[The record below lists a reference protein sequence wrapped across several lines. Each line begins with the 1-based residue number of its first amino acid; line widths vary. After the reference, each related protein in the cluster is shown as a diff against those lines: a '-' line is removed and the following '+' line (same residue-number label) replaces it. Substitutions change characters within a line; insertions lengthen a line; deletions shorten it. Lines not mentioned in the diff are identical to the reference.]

1 MLWHPVIYKAD
12 LVVCVRRTVVTLD
25 TSFMQRS
32 KLPYVGYVRASTFIG
47 LCIILDMRALTCR
60 LIFFP
65 MIFLNFQ
72 KFSGSYNSILVE
84 PLLLYTWPLVYL
96 FVLGK
101 EKFFTVYICFKETF
115 FFNFSY
121 KLLNKYLSLPSL
133 PI

>member
-47 LCIILDMRALTCR
+47 LCIILDMRALTRR

-72 KFSGSYNSILVE
+72 KFSGSYNFILVE

-96 FVLGK
+96 FVL
-101 EKFFTVYICFKETF
+101 EKKNSLLFIFALKKPFFV
-115 FFNFSY
+115 NFSY
-121 KLLNKYLSLPSL
+121 KILNKYLSLPSL

>member
-32 KLPYVGYVRASTFIG
+32 KLPYFGYVRVSTFID
-47 LCIILDMRALTCR
+47 LCIILDMLALTRR

-72 KFSGSYNSILVE
+72 RFSGSYNFILVE

-96 FVLGK
+96 LVLGK